1 MRLAFALYGIPALRV
16 FWKRFLT
23 PLRVAL
29 QKNLDPVL
37 SYGLRTSAQSSRSV
51 DTRGALP
58 RGSVKISLQPLKRF
72 LTPPKRIRS
81 LWMTSVR
88 VCDVDRR
95 PTAPSRR
102 AAAAAAAPTSTP
114 KLAFAGKTFSTPA
127 EILYSTLVG
136 LQAGRAVAPVSAL
149 DAALSALRA
158 RCA

>member
-1 MRLAFALYGIPALRV
+1 MADCSHCRSRLGLAFVPYSTPALRV

-23 PLRVAL
+23 PLRVAQ

-51 DTRGALP
+51 DTRGAL
-58 RGSVKISLQPLKRF
+58 KRF
-72 LTPPKRIRS
+72 LTPPKRICS
-81 LWMTSVR
+81 LWMTSIR

-95 PTAPSRR
+95 PTAPGRR
-102 AAAAAAAPTSTP
+102 AAAVAAAPTSTP

-127 EILYSTLVG
+127 ETLYSTLVG

-149 DAALSALRA
+149 DAALSAFRA